1 MAVLDAAVAFV
12 SATTAPGLGVC
23 TARFGLRDFVE
34 GLAALAR
41 RDDGPAVFVVL
52 ARLGQVGEAPIDG
65 GAIPALPLPN
75 PTAAPRLTP
84 PQTWIHA
91 VAG

>member
-1 MAVLDAAVAFV
+1 
-12 SATTAPGLGVC
+12 
-23 TARFGLRDFVE
+23 
-34 GLAALAR
+34 
-41 RDDGPAVFVVL
+41 VVL
-52 ARLGQVGEAPIDG
+52 ARLGHDGEAPIDG

-84 PQTWIHA
+84 PETWIKA